1 MRAWD
6 RPYPGRRTSTYA
18 PPIARLLRSP
28 RLRLALLAVAV
39 AGAAIAVYALGGPS
53 QAELQQVVD
62 DAGPAAPVVFCLLYA
77 GLTLLLFPGAIIT
90 AAGGTLFGVALGTAL
105 SVAGAT
111 LGATGAFLVGR
122 RLGREQVEEI
132 AGPRVGRI
140 DRWLTRHGFL
150 AVLYLRLVPVLPFNV
165 LNYAVGVSGVRRWEY
180 VVATALGIVPG
191 AFAPSALGASL
202 DDPTSTQF
210 LVAVG
215 LVVALAAGAPLVRRV
230 LPRRGG
236 AFPP

>member
-1 MRAWD
+1 
-6 RPYPGRRTSTYA
+6 
-18 PPIARLLRSP
+18 
-28 RLRLALLAVAV
+28 
-39 AGAAIAVYALGGPS
+39 
-53 QAELQQVVD
+53 
-62 DAGPAAPVVFCLLYA
+62 
-77 GLTLLLFPGAIIT
+77 
-90 AAGGTLFGVALGTAL
+90 
-105 SVAGAT
+105 
-111 LGATGAFLVGR
+111 
-122 RLGREQVEEI
+122 
-132 AGPRVGRI
+132 
-140 DRWLTRHGFL
+140 LTRHGFL

-230 LPRRGG
+230 LSLGGG
-236 AFPP
+236 AAPP